1 MKIKFSNDYATF
13 RAKITRRFCGNA
25 LLSILIVIVLY
36 VLLWRRRGGNLI
48 AYFLMHFFGVDR
60 ETANMIYFY
69 YFRSYREVFFA
80 AAITFVFAFLLL
92 RLFRWMTKYF
102 KEIDQGIDA
111 LQVDDSKAI
120 RLSPEMLPFES
131 KLNAVKQTLERQKAE
146 TALAEQRK
154 NELVMYLAHDIRTPL
169 TSVIG
174 YLSLLHEDPDMPAP
188 QRVKHVRITLEKA
201 YRLEKMINEFFE
213 ITRYNSQQIK
223 LIKESIDL
231 SYMLIQLSDELSPV
245 FSQRG
250 LSIKLEI
257 DEDLT
262 VCADADQLARVFSN
276 ILKNAAA
283 YSYLNTEIR
292 ISTEKVRG
300 HVFVIFQNKGIQ
312 SRLRSCPPSLIS
324 STAWMNPAPLIQAAR
339 GLGWQLQRKSFFYMA
354 VRSMHRAKMTRS
366 HLRFNCLRQIQK
378 TSILPQV
385 FLKKQTTEY
394 SNLPR
399 SCSVQ

>member
-1 MKIKFSNDYATF
+1 MK
-13 RAKITRRFCGNA
+13 
-25 LLSILIVIVLY
+25 
-36 VLLWRRRGGNLI
+36 
-48 AYFLMHFFGVDR
+48 
-60 ETANMIYFY
+60 
-69 YFRSYREVFFA
+69 
-80 AAITFVFAFLLL
+80 
-92 RLFRWMTKYF
+92 
-102 KEIDQGIDA
+102 
-111 LQVDDSKAI
+111 
-120 RLSPEMLPFES
+120 
-131 KLNAVKQTLERQKAE
+131 
-146 TALAEQRK
+146 
-154 NELVMYLAHDIRTPL
+154 
-169 TSVIG
+169 
-174 YLSLLHEDPDMPAP
+174 
-188 QRVKHVRITLEKA
+188 
-201 YRLEKMINEFFE
+201 FFE

-262 VCADADQLARVFSN
+262 VCADADQLARVLSN

-300 HVFVIFQNKGIQ
+300 HVFVIFQNKGNTIPAEKLSSLFDKFYRLDE
-312 SRLRSCPPSLIS
+312 SRASD
-324 STAWMNPAPLIQAAR
+324 TGGT

>member
-25 LLSILIVIVLY
+25 WLSILIVIVLY
-36 VLLWRRRGGNLI
+36 VLLWRQRGGNLI

-169 TSVIG
+169 TTVIG
-174 YLSLLHEDPDMPAP
+174 YLSLLEEAPDMPVE
-188 QRVKHVRITLEKA
+188 QRTKYTGVALEKA
-201 YRLEKMINEFFE
+201 ERLERLINELFE
-213 ITRYNSQQIK
+213 ITRLHARTVALKKEK
-223 LIKESIDL
+223 LDL
-231 SYMLIQLSDELSPV
+231 YCLLV
-245 FSQRG
+245 
-250 LSIKLEI
+250 
-257 DEDLT
+257 
-262 VCADADQLARVFSN
+262 QLADEFYPIISAKGNSLRLE
-276 ILKNAAA
+276 ILKNAVS
-283 YSYLNTEIR
+283 YSYPDTEILITADVQGDFVNVDIQNQGDQIPQER
-292 ISTEKVRG
+292 LGDIFEK
-300 HVFVIFQNKGIQ
+300 FI
-312 SRLRSCPPSLIS
+312 RLDK
-324 STAWMNPAPLIQAAR
+324 AR
-339 GLGWQLQRKSFFYMA
+339 LSDTGGTGLGLSIAEEIIRLHGGEITVESEEKMVTFH
-354 VRSMHRAKMTRS
+354 VR
-366 HLRFNCLRQIQK
+366 
-378 TSILPQV
+378 LP
-385 FLKKQTTEY
+385 L
-394 SNLPR
+394 SD
-399 SCSVQ
+399 

>member
-1 MKIKFSNDYATF
+1 MPDKI
-13 RAKITRRFCGNA
+13 
-25 LLSILIVIVLY
+25 LV
-36 VLLWRRRGGNLI
+36 
-48 AYFLMHFFGVDR
+48 
-60 ETANMIYFY
+60 
-69 YFRSYREVFFA
+69 
-80 AAITFVFAFLLL
+80 
-92 RLFRWMTKYF
+92 
-102 KEIDQGIDA
+102 
-111 LQVDDSKAI
+111 VDDEVEIADLIEVYLNNENYSVFKFYSAKEALECINTTNLDLAI
-120 RLSPEMLPFES
+120 LDVMLPDIDGY
-131 KLNAVKQTLERQKAE
+131 TLCQK
-146 TALAEQRK
+146 
-154 NELVMYLAHDIRTPL
+154 IRTRH
-169 TSVIG
+169 T

-300 HVFVIFQNKGIQ
+300 HIFVIFQNKGNTIPAEKLSSLFDKFYRLDE
-312 SRLRSCPPSLIS
+312 SRASD
-324 STAWMNPAPLIQAAR
+324 TGGT
-339 GLGWQLQRKSFFYMA
+339 GLGLAIAKEIILLHGGTIHASSENDTVTFTVQLPAADSENIYPSSSF
-354 VRSMHRAKMTRS
+354 SQET
-366 HLRFNCLRQIQK
+366 N
-378 TSILPQV
+378 
-385 FLKKQTTEY
+385 
-394 SNLPR
+394 N
-399 SCSVQ
+399 

>member
-36 VLLWRRRGGNLI
+36 VLLWRQRGGNLI

-213 ITRYNSQQIK
+213 ITRFNLTHQVLEPGRVDMVRMLEQMAYEFKPLLSPRHLDIALDLPEQCIWYVDVEKMERVFDNLLRNAINYAFDDSTIQISLRVVDQK
-223 LIKESIDL
+223 LILKFENAGNTIPPEKLSRLFEQFFRLDESRSTAKGGAGLGLAIAKTIVEWHHGTITVESHDERIIFTVTL
-231 SYMLIQLSDELSPV
+231 PQLS
-245 FSQRG
+245 
-250 LSIKLEI
+250 
-257 DEDLT
+257 
-262 VCADADQLARVFSN
+262 
-276 ILKNAAA
+276 
-283 YSYLNTEIR
+283 
-292 ISTEKVRG
+292 
-300 HVFVIFQNKGIQ
+300 
-312 SRLRSCPPSLIS
+312 
-324 STAWMNPAPLIQAAR
+324 
-339 GLGWQLQRKSFFYMA
+339 
-354 VRSMHRAKMTRS
+354 
-366 HLRFNCLRQIQK
+366 
-378 TSILPQV
+378 
-385 FLKKQTTEY
+385 
-394 SNLPR
+394 
-399 SCSVQ
+399 

>member
-1 MKIKFSNDYATF
+1 
-13 RAKITRRFCGNA
+13 
-25 LLSILIVIVLY
+25 
-36 VLLWRRRGGNLI
+36 
-48 AYFLMHFFGVDR
+48 MHFFGVDR

-262 VCADADQLARVFSN
+262 VCADADQ
-276 ILKNAAA
+276 
-283 YSYLNTEIR
+283 
-292 ISTEKVRG
+292 
-300 HVFVIFQNKGIQ
+300 
-312 SRLRSCPPSLIS
+312 
-324 STAWMNPAPLIQAAR
+324 
-339 GLGWQLQRKSFFYMA
+339 
-354 VRSMHRAKMTRS
+354 
-366 HLRFNCLRQIQK
+366 
-378 TSILPQV
+378 
-385 FLKKQTTEY
+385 
-394 SNLPR
+394 
-399 SCSVQ
+399 

>member
-1 MKIKFSNDYATF
+1 MIRWTIQNISERYGGSVIKLKIKFSNDYATF

-36 VLLWRRRGGNLI
+36 VLLWRQRGGNLI

-131 KLNAVKQTLERQKAE
+131 N
-146 TALAEQRK
+146 
-154 NELVMYLAHDIRTPL
+154 DIRTPL

-300 HVFVIFQNKGIQ
+300 HIFVIFQNKGNTIPAEKLSSLFDKFYRLDE
-312 SRLRSCPPSLIS
+312 SRASD
-324 STAWMNPAPLIQAAR
+324 TGGT
-339 GLGWQLQRKSFFYMA
+339 GLGLAIAKEIILLHGGTIHASSENDTVTFTVQLPAADSENIYPSSSF
-354 VRSMHRAKMTRS
+354 SQET
-366 HLRFNCLRQIQK
+366 N
-378 TSILPQV
+378 
-385 FLKKQTTEY
+385 
-394 SNLPR
+394 N
-399 SCSVQ
+399 